1 MARSTINFEYD
12 GKEYSLCFTIDTLK
26 KLEKNGFSFGNIE
39 DHALSAAEDLFCAA
53 FNTNHKDTSMNLRK
67 KIYSELSEESD
78 NDDTLLEA
86 LISMVN
92 ECVES
97 MKPKGNTRW
106 RKIQG

>member
-26 KLEKNGFSFGNIE
+26 KLEKSGFSFGNIE

-53 FNTNHKDTSMNLRK
+53 FNANHKDTSMNLRK

-78 NDDTLLEA
+78 NDDTLIEA

>member
-26 KLEKNGFSFGNIE
+26 ILEKNCFSFGNIE

-53 FNTNHKDTSMNLRK
+53 FNANHKDTSMNLRK

>member
-1 MARSTINFEYD
+1 
-12 GKEYSLCFTIDTLK
+12 
-26 KLEKNGFSFGNIE
+26 
-39 DHALSAAEDLFCAA
+39 
-53 FNTNHKDTSMNLRK
+53 MNLRK
-67 KIYSELSEESD
+67 KIYTELSEESD